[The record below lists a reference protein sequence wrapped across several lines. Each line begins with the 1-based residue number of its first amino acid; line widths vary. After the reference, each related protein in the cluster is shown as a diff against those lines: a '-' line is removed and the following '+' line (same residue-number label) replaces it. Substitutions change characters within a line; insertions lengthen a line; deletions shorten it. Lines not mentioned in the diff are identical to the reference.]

1 MFRKFLA
8 LSLIPA
14 FALPAVPQQLPPQ
27 TPASTHKLARPAIS
41 QSHFDGK
48 SWWDYVKFLADDRL
62 EGRETGSEGL
72 RQAESYVVEQL
83 RKSGLE
89 PAGADG
95 FYQPVQF
102 ESRQIVEKDS
112 SAALIHDG
120 KPEPL
125 TLGDDVIFSTRT
137 GLAPDVQAPL
147 VFVGYGLQI
156 PENKIDDFAGL
167 DLHGKIAVYITGSPA
182 DVPAALSAHYGSIL
196 ERWKPL
202 REAGAEG
209 VISIPNPA
217 SIDVPWSRVTANRT
231 APSMHLVGSEF
242 DDTPGLQ
249 LALTVNPASADKFL
263 AGSGHTFAELAGLA
277 KDRKP
282 LPQFPLAVS
291 IHTVAKVQTKTLE
304 SANVIARLPGTDP
317 KLSAQSVILSA
328 HIDHLGIGAPINGD
342 SIYNGAMDNAAGCAV
357 LLDVAASLKKSGVK
371 LRRSV
376 IFAFVTGE
384 EKGLQGSRFFAT
396 HPTVDKNSIVADINI
411 DMFLPIVPLKRLTVY
426 GLTESDLGDAVTK
439 VAEARGITIQPD
451 QEPLRNVFV
460 RSDQYSF
467 IRQGIPSI
475 TMKVG
480 VAPGSPEAQK
490 MKDWL
495 TNRYH
500 VPSDDI
506 NQPVDLSAAAGYEEI
521 MRGLLIEVATNPN
534 RPQWK
539 PDSFFRRFVQQ
550 RD

>member
-27 TPASTHKLARPAIS
+27 THKLARPAIS

-182 DVPAALSAHYGSIL
+182 DVPAALSAHYGSIV

-202 REAGAEG
+202 HDAGAEG
-209 VISIPNPA
+209 VQSVIPNPA
-217 SIDVPWSRVTANRT
+217 SMDVPWSRITANRA
-231 APSMHLVGSEF
+231 APTMHLVGSEF
-242 DDTPGLQ
+242 NDTPGLQ
-249 LALTVNPASADKFL
+249 AGPGRESRQRRDKFF
-263 AGSGHTFAELAGLA
+263 AGSGHTFADLAALA

-291 IHTVAKVQTKTLE
+291 IHTVGE
-304 SANVIARLPGTDP
+304 SRNEN
-317 KLSAQSVILSA
+317 S
-328 HIDHLGIGAPINGD
+328 GIRQRNRQAPRHRSEIV
-342 SIYNGAMDNAAGCAV
+342 CAV
-357 LLDVAASLKKSGVK
+357 RD
-371 LRRSV
+371 
-376 IFAFVTGE
+376 
-384 EKGLQGSRFFAT
+384 
-396 HPTVDKNSIVADINI
+396 
-411 DMFLPIVPLKRLTVY
+411 
-426 GLTESDLGDAVTK
+426 
-439 VAEARGITIQPD
+439 
-451 QEPLRNVFV
+451 PLRAH
-460 RSDQYSF
+460 RSPRNRRAHQWRFHLQRRDGQCLRLRGF
-467 IRQGIPSI
+467 ARRRCF
-475 TMKVG
+475 
-480 VAPGSPEAQK
+480 AQK
-490 MKDWL
+490 IR
-495 TNRYH
+495 T
-500 VPSDDI
+500 SS
-506 NQPVDLSAAAGYEEI
+506 SAA
-521 MRGLLIEVATNPN
+521 R
-534 RPQWK
+534 
-539 PDSFFRRFVQQ
+539 
-550 RD
+550 